1 MAVRR
6 AEPALDVAATAG
18 PLAAIQQPSPARLD
32 QLPFSRRHQVL
43 WRLWRNKLGL
53 LGLAIVVLVTLV
65 ALLAPWLAPRDP
77 LAQALTQR
85 FALPGSDGY
94 PLGADAFGRDI
105 LSRLMFG
112 GRISLAIGLS
122 ASVLAL
128 GIGVPLGMV
137 AGFRGGWLDK
147 LMMRLVDMLLAFPG
161 ILLAIVIVGALGPGL
176 LNTLIA
182 VSVTS
187 IPFYL
192 RLMRSTVLSV
202 KELAYV
208 DAARAAGA
216 TDGRILRTAILPA
229 ILPYVIVAF
238 TISVGWLI
246 LEAAGLSFLGLG
258 TQPPAAEWGSM
269 LSEHRQYITIAP
281 HTVYIPG
288 FMILLV
294 VVGLNLFG
302 DALRDATDVTL
313 RD

>member
-1 MAVRR
+1 MSATTTARPLPSAR
-6 AEPALDVAATAG
+6 SGGRSALPD
-18 PLAAIQQPSPARLD
+18 
-32 QLPFSRRHQVL
+32 LPFSRRHPVI

-53 LGLAIVVLVTLV
+53 FGLSIVALVTLI
-65 ALLAPWLAPRDP
+65 AILAPWLAPKDP
-77 LAQALTQR
+77 LAQALTLR
-85 FALPGSDGY
+85 FAPPGSPGY
-94 PLGADAFGRDI
+94 PLGADSFGRDI

-112 GRISLAIGLS
+112 GRISLAVGLS
-122 ASVLAL
+122 ASIIAL
-128 GIGVPLGMV
+128 GIGVPLGML
-137 AGFRGGWLDK
+137 AGYRGGWVDR

-176 LNTLIA
+176 QNTLIA
-182 VSVTS
+182 VSITS

-192 RLMRSTVLSV
+192 RFMRSTVLSV
-202 KELAYV
+202 KEMMYV
-208 DAARAAGA
+208 EASRAAGA
-216 TDGRILRTAILPA
+216 SDGRILRTAIFPA

-258 TQPPAAEWGSM
+258 AQPPTPEWGAM
-269 LSEHRQYITIAP
+269 LSENRQYITIAP

>member
-1 MAVRR
+1 MSATT
-6 AEPALDVAATAG
+6 TAG
-18 PLAAIQQPSPARLD
+18 PLSPARAEPRSVLAD
-32 QLPFSRRHQVL
+32 QPFSRRHPVL

-53 LGLAIVVLVTLV
+53 IGLSIVALVTLV
-65 ALLAPWLAPRDP
+65 AILAPWLAPQDP
-77 LAQALTQR
+77 LAQALTLR
-85 FALPGSDGY
+85 FAPPGSPGY
-94 PLGADAFGRDI
+94 PLGADSFGRDI

-112 GRISLAIGLS
+112 GRISLAVGLS
-122 ASVLAL
+122 ASIIAL
-128 GIGVPLGMV
+128 GIGVPLGMI
-137 AGFRGGWLDK
+137 AGYRGGWVDK
-147 LMMRLVDMLLAFPG
+147 IMMRLIDMLLAFPG

-176 LNTLIA
+176 QNTLIA
-182 VSVTS
+182 ISVTS

-192 RLMRSTVLSV
+192 RFMRGAVLSV
-202 KELAYV
+202 KEMTYV
-208 DAARAAGA
+208 DASRAAGA
-216 TDGRILRTAILPA
+216 SDGRILRTAIFPA
-229 ILPYVIVAF
+229 ILPYVIVSF

-258 TQPPAAEWGSM
+258 AQPPTPEWGSM
-269 LSEHRQYITIAP
+269 LSENRQYITIAP

>member
-1 MAVRR
+1 MSATT
-6 AEPALDVAATAG
+6 TAG
-18 PLAAIQQPSPARLD
+18 PLSSTRTENRSVFTD
-32 QLPFSRRHQVL
+32 QPFSRRHPVL

-53 LGLAIVVLVTLV
+53 FGLGIVTLVTLV
-65 ALLAPWLAPRDP
+65 AILAPWLAPKDP
-77 LAQALTQR
+77 LAQALTLR
-85 FALPGSDGY
+85 FAPPGSPGY
-94 PLGADAFGRDI
+94 PLGADSFGRDI

-112 GRISLAIGLS
+112 GRISLAVGLS
-122 ASVLAL
+122 ASIIAL
-128 GIGVPLGMV
+128 GIGVPLGML
-137 AGFRGGWLDK
+137 AGYRGGWIDRI
-147 LMMRLVDMLLAFPG
+147 MMRLVDMLLAFPG

-176 LNTLIA
+176 QNTLIA
-182 VSVTS
+182 VSITS

-192 RLMRSTVLSV
+192 RFMRSTVLSV
-202 KELAYV
+202 KEMMYV
-208 DAARAAGA
+208 DASRAAGA
-216 TDGRILRTAILPA
+216 SDGRILRTAIFPA

-258 TQPPAAEWGSM
+258 AQPPTPEWGAM
-269 LSEHRQYITIAP
+269 LSENRQYITIAP

>member
-1 MAVRR
+1 MAASTTAPPIASPRTGLPA
-6 AEPALDVAATAG
+6 AE
-18 PLAAIQQPSPARLD
+18 
-32 QLPFSRRHQVL
+32 QLPFGRRHPVL
-43 WRLWRNKLGL
+43 WRLWRRKLGL
-53 LGLAIVVLVTLV
+53 VGLGIVLAVTL
-65 ALLAPWLAPRDP
+65 AAALAPWLAPKDP

-85 FALPGSDGY
+85 FALPGTDGY

-105 LSRLMFG
+105 LSRLIYG

-122 ASVLAL
+122 ASVVAL
-128 GIGVPLGMV
+128 GIGVPLGMLS
-137 AGFRGGWLDK
+137 GYRGGWFDG
-147 LMMRLVDMLLAFPG
+147 LMMRLVDMMLAFPY

-176 LNTLIA
+176 RNTLIA

-187 IPFYL
+187 VPFYL
-192 RLMRSTVLSV
+192 RIMRSTVLSV
-202 KELAYV
+202 KGLAFV
-208 DAARAAGA
+208 ESARAAGA
-216 TDGRILRTAILPA
+216 SDARILRTAILPA

-258 TQPPAAEWGSM
+258 AQPPRAEWGAM

-281 HTVYIPG
+281 HTVYVPG

-302 DALRDATDVTL
+302 DALRDAMDVTL
-313 RD
+313 KE

>member
-1 MAVRR
+1 MAASTTAPRIASPR
-6 AEPALDVAATAG
+6 TGLPAAE
-18 PLAAIQQPSPARLD
+18 
-32 QLPFSRRHQVL
+32 QLPFGRRHPVL
-43 WRLWRNKLGL
+43 WRLWRRKLGL
-53 LGLAIVVLVTLV
+53 VGLGIVLAVTL
-65 ALLAPWLAPRDP
+65 AAALAPWLAPKDP

-85 FALPGSDGY
+85 FALPGTDGY

-105 LSRLMFG
+105 LSRLIYG

-122 ASVLAL
+122 ASVVAL
-128 GIGVPLGMV
+128 GVGVPLGMLS
-137 AGFRGGWLDK
+137 GYRGGWFDG
-147 LMMRLVDMLLAFPG
+147 LMMRLVDMLLAFPY

-176 LNTLIA
+176 RNTLIA

-187 IPFYL
+187 VPFYL
-192 RLMRSTVLSV
+192 RIMRSTVLSV
-202 KELAYV
+202 KGLAFV
-208 DAARAAGA
+208 ESARAAGA
-216 TDGRILRTAILPA
+216 SDARILRTAILPA

-258 TQPPAAEWGSM
+258 AQPPRAEWGAM

-281 HTVYIPG
+281 HTVYVPG

-302 DALRDATDVTL
+302 DALRDALDVTL
-313 RD
+313 KE

>member
-1 MAVRR
+1 MAASTTAPPIASPRTGLPA
-6 AEPALDVAATAG
+6 AE
-18 PLAAIQQPSPARLD
+18 
-32 QLPFSRRHQVL
+32 QLPFGRRHPVL
-43 WRLWRNKLGL
+43 WRLWRRKLGL
-53 LGLAIVVLVTLV
+53 IGLGIVLAVTL
-65 ALLAPWLAPRDP
+65 AAALAPWLAPKDP

-85 FALPGSDGY
+85 FALPGTDGY

-105 LSRLMFG
+105 LSRLIYG

-122 ASVLAL
+122 ASVVAL
-128 GIGVPLGMV
+128 GIGVPLGMLS
-137 AGFRGGWLDK
+137 GYRGGWFDG
-147 LMMRLVDMLLAFPG
+147 LMMRLVDMMLAFPY

-176 LNTLIA
+176 RNTLIA

-187 IPFYL
+187 VPFYL
-192 RLMRSTVLSV
+192 RIMRSTVLSV
-202 KELAYV
+202 KGLAFV
-208 DAARAAGA
+208 ESARAAGA
-216 TDGRILRTAILPA
+216 SDARILRTAILPA

-258 TQPPAAEWGSM
+258 AQPPRAEWGAM

-281 HTVYIPG
+281 HTVYVPG

-302 DALRDATDVTL
+302 DALRDAMDVTL
-313 RD
+313 KE

>member
-1 MAVRR
+1 MDATT
-6 AEPALDVAATAG
+6 TAG
-18 PLAAIQQPSPARLD
+18 PLPSTRRDSRSAL
-32 QLPFSRRHQVL
+32 QEAPFSRHHPVL
-43 WRLWRNKLGL
+43 WRLWRSKLGL
-53 LGLAIVVLVTLV
+53 VGLAIVAIVTLV
-65 ALLAPWLAPRDP
+65 SILAPWLAPQDP
-77 LAQALTQR
+77 YAQALTQR
-85 FALPGSDGY
+85 FAVPGSPGY

-112 GRISLAIGLS
+112 GRISLAVGFS
-122 ASVLAL
+122 ASVIAL
-128 GIGVPLGMV
+128 GVGVPLGML
-137 AGFRGGWLDK
+137 AGYRGGWIDK
-147 LMMRLVDMLLAFPG
+147 GLMRLVDMLLAFPG

-176 LNTLIA
+176 QNTLIA
-182 VSVTS
+182 VAITN

-192 RLMRSTVLSV
+192 RFMRGAVLSV
-202 KELAYV
+202 TGLAYV

-216 TDGRILRTAILPA
+216 SDGRILRTAILPA

-258 TQPPAAEWGSM
+258 AQPPQAEWGAM
-269 LSEHRQYITIAP
+269 LSENRQYITIAP

-294 VVGLNLFG
+294 VVGLNLMG